1 MYFEMRRFQSS
12 FTILLVAVLVL
23 TAQSMAVARGTAMS
37 AGQTILCTGTGTG
50 PVTVDVD
57 KNGQPVRPTH
67 ICPDCALSELVA
79 VDEPAFLPAEP
90 LAVSALQWRGQ
101 TITMISALRHS
112 ASARDPPLV

>member
-37 AGQTILCTGTGTG
+37 AGQIILCTGTG

-90 LAVSALQWRGQ
+90 LTVSALQWRGQ
-101 TITMISALRHS
+101 TITMISALRHP
-112 ASARDPPLV
+112 ASARDPPLA